1 MPNPFLSSENI
12 SRELEVI
19 VEQQTNISLKRYPLA
34 TAFLGM
40 CKNVNIT
47 DKQLQ
52 GTVKQPLLLSNLE
65 AQRVTQGDTLNFK
78 TITEK
83 ISHVSVAQY
92 SSPVI
97 FTSDL
102 IERLKE
108 SESKADQLEFMGELK
123 AQYQEVTDSI
133 YEGITEDLQAP
144 TTVDKGIT
152 SLAHICNDNAFQG
165 IDPADVPEWKALKM
179 TCSLTP
185 AQLIE
190 LTNPRSTE
198 TRIFQEVFQELFN
211 EIGANGRT
219 NLCTVGR
226 NIFNIISLSSKIYGA
241 PAMQISTD
249 KIVYAGI
256 TYILGHKMPKNEM
269 YGLDT
274 DKLGLGL
281 NSSKLKNAPLE
292 KDLNKHETHVMNPYM
307 GAVLTCKQRN
317 SQALLTFTNIDPVNI
332 EPMTA

>member
-40 CKNVNIT
+40 CKGVNIT
-47 DKQLQ
+47 DNQLQ
-52 GTVKQPLLLSNLE
+52 GTVKQPLLLSNLK
-65 AQRVTQGDTLNFK
+65 AQRVTQGEDLVFK
-78 TITEK
+78 SVTERM
-83 ISHVSVAQY
+83 SHVSVAQY

-123 AQYQEVTDSI
+123 AQFQEVTDSI
-133 YEGITEDLQAP
+133 YEGLTTDLQAP
-144 TTVDKGIT
+144 TSVPKGIT

-165 IDPADVPEWKALKM
+165 VDPVDVSEWKALKM
-179 TCSLTP
+179 DSALTP
-185 AQLIE
+185 VQLIE
-190 LTNPRSTE
+190 LSNPRSTE
-198 TRIFQEVFQELFN
+198 TRIFQDVFQELFN
-211 EIGANGRT
+211 EIGTNGRT
-219 NLCTVGR
+219 NLCVVGR
-226 NIFNIISLSSKIYGA
+226 NIFNIISQSSKIYGA

-249 KIVYAGI
+249 KIIYGGI
-256 TYILGHKMPKNEM
+256 TYILGHLMPKNEV
-269 YGLDT
+269 YALDT

-281 NSSKLKNAPLE
+281 NNSKLKNAPLE
-292 KDLNKHETHVMNPYM
+292 KDISKHETYVMNPYI

-317 SQALLTFTNIDPVNI
+317 SQALLTFTNVDPLNI

>member
-40 CKNVNIT
+40 CKGVNIT
-47 DKQLQ
+47 DSQLQ

-65 AQRVTQGDTLNFK
+65 AQRVAQGDALNFK
-78 TITEK
+78 TMTEK

-97 FTSDL
+97 FTKDL

-108 SESKADQLEFMGELK
+108 SESKADQLEFRGELK
-123 AQYQEVTDSI
+123 AQYEEVTDSI
-133 YEGITEDLQAP
+133 YQALTSDLQAP
-144 TTVDKGIT
+144 TTVDKGIS
-152 SLAHICNDNAFQG
+152 SLAHVCNDNAFQSV
-165 IDPADVPEWKALKM
+165 DPADVPEWKALKM
-179 TCSLTP
+179 TSSLTP
-185 AQLIE
+185 IQLIE
-190 LTNPRSTE
+190 LINPRSTE
-198 TRIFQEVFQELFN
+198 TRIFQDVFQELFN
-211 EIGANGRT
+211 EIGTNGRT
-219 NLCTVGR
+219 NLCVVGK

-249 KIVYAGI
+249 KIIYGGI
-256 TYILGHKMPKNEM
+256 TYLLGHEMPKNEV
-269 YGLDT
+269 YALDT
-274 DKLGLGL
+274 DKLRMGL
-281 NSSKLKNAPLE
+281 NSSKLKNVPLE
-292 KDLNKHETHVMNPYM
+292 KDLNKHETYVMNPYI

-317 SQALLTFTNIDPVNI
+317 SQALLTFTNVDPLNI